1 MGLQE
6 SLEKSQEEISRF
18 FESAPSISI
27 GLMLDTNTGKV
38 DFDEPHT
45 IIPPAELAKPA
56 PAPGS
61 PLIKFNGS
69 WGSALPANSEERF
82 REMADFLALETLHR
96 PLTPELLLTNV
107 CTLGVYFQALQD
119 CDVIKDFI
127 IQFDESTSSHRHG
140 TINYSCQVEPA
151 GDLEYDDSWLRRC
164 WDTFI
169 AFLRE
174 PRVAARLAELIR
186 EAWPQAIPVAKDF
199 IELVSELLKLFV
211 AKGLLNEP
219 PLTRPV

>member
-6 SLEKSQEEISRF
+6 SLEKSQGEISRF

-38 DFDEPHT
+38 GFEPRT

-56 PAPGS
+56 PTLDRAPVA
-61 PLIKFNGS
+61 FNGS
-69 WGSALPANSEERF
+69 WEGALPANWEESIKEF
-82 REMADFLALETLHR
+82 GFCLMEESLGLSMTPETLLK
-96 PLTPELLLTNV
+96 PV
-107 CTLGVYFQALQD
+107 YALGIYFQALRD
-119 CDVIKDFI
+119 GGVIKDFI

-140 TINYSCQVEPA
+140 TMNYSCQVEPV
-151 GDLEYDDSWLRRC
+151 GDRGYDASLLRRC

-186 EAWPQAIPVAKDF
+186 EFGPQAIQGAKDAAD
-199 IELVSELLKLFV
+199 LAGELLKLFA